1 MKKNR
6 SSDEIKTELI
16 EKRKREEKD
25 RLEST
30 IYGDL
35 KGAKIS
41 IWNPDMRRGITF
53 TEDGIE
59 LNGPEES
66 IAYRRYSKTIFKKV
80 WNAIKDDV

>member
-1 MKKNR
+1 MKKN
-6 SSDEIKTELI
+6 INTEELKKEMI
-16 EKRKREEKD
+16 AERKREEKD

-66 IAYRRYSKTIFKKV
+66 IAFRRYSKTIFKKV
-80 WNAIKDDV
+80 WNAIKEDV

>member
-16 EKRKREEKD
+16 EQRKREEKD

-41 IWNPDMRRGITF
+41 IWNPDMRRGLTF

-66 IAYRRYSKTIFKKV
+66 ISFRRYSKTIFKKI
-80 WNAIKDDV
+80 WNAIKEDA